1 MGIKKGHLQT
11 SIQVAYFAGANPGAV
26 PTVGIAKSANN
37 SPSSSGAYSTGVSNS
52 VDHDKINT
60 VTGSDRQ
67 GLTVSE
73 IGTSYQAITTSA
85 LTGTSGGG
93 KKAYVYI
100 KNLSGTGGPDV
111 IIADDGGQI
120 FARLDYGE
128 FCFYPS
134 ADNVGVQVKSSEGTC
149 NIEYMY
155 YTQV

>member
-1 MGIKKGHLQT
+1 MGIKKGKLYTSLQIWYYPT
-11 SIQVAYFAGANPGAV
+11 GYPASYF
-26 PTVGIAKSANN
+26 PTVEIAKGSG
-37 SPSSSGAYSTGVSNS
+37 PSI
-52 VDHDKINT
+52 DFDKINT
-60 VTGSDRQ
+60 VTGTDRQ
-67 GLTVSE
+67 GLTVAE
-73 IGTSYQAITTSA
+73 IGTSYQALTTSPF
-85 LTGTSGGG
+85 TGTSGGG

-100 KNLSGTGGPDV
+100 KNLTGAGGPDV

-120 FARLDYGE
+120 FARLDRGE

>member
-1 MGIKKGHLQT
+1 MGIKKGHLNT
-11 SIQVAYFAGANPGAV
+11 NIQIAYVAGGGMGV
-26 PTVGIAKSANN
+26 PVIEIALS
-37 SPSSSGAYSTGVSNS
+37 SSSGPSSAGAYGSGVPNS
-52 VDHDKINT
+52 VSQDKINT
-60 VTGSDRQ
+60 VTGTDRQ
-67 GLTVSE
+67 GLTVAL
-73 IGTSYQAITTSA
+73 IGTSYQPITTSA

-120 FARLDYGE
+120 FARLDHGE

-149 NIEYMY
+149 TIEYMY